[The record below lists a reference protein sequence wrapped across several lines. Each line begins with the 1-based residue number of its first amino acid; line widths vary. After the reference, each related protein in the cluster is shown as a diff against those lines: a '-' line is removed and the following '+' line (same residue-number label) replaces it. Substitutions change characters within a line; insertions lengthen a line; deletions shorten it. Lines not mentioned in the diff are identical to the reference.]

1 MSHENIE
8 LVRAGFEAFARGDIE
23 SVLRLCDEDIL
34 VMQPLEMPGAAPL
47 LREHAGVLEAFAE
60 WPEQWDEYRIEI
72 LRAVDT
78 GDHVVTV
85 HQTGRGKSTGI
96 PVEIQNAMVF
106 AIRQGKLAE
115 WRIFM
120 QEDEALDAVGLR
132 E

>member
-47 LREHAGVLEAFAE
+47 LRGHAGVLEAFAE